1 MTLADRLGY
10 VAVIALVGLAG
21 GGAAAGVGPLPT
33 TEVVVGAGSAWVVQA
48 ATWWPLSGDL
58 AAGRSATRSWIGGI
72 AARLGG
78 LAVLAVAA
86 GPTGLERGTTLLAY
100 AGAALTF
107 LTLEAI
113 WLHVTGPDL
122 LDAGDETTR

>member
-1 MTLADRLGY
+1 MTAADRLGY
-10 VAVIALVGLAG
+10 VAAIALLGLAG
-21 GGAAAGVGPLPT
+21 GAAAAAAAPMPA
-33 TEVVVGAGSAWVVQA
+33 TEVVVGVGSAWAVLA

-72 AARLGG
+72 AVRLGG

-86 GPTGLERGTTLLAY
+86 GPTGLERDTTLVAY
-100 AGAALTF
+100 AGAALAF

-113 WLHVTGPDL
+113 WLHLTGPDL

>member
-1 MTLADRLGY
+1 MTVTGRLGY
-10 VAVIALVGLAG
+10 VAVAALLGLS
-21 GGAAAGVGPLPT
+21 GGAAAAGAGPIPT
-33 TEVVVGAGSAWVVQA
+33 TEAVVGVGSAWVLQS

-86 GPTGLERGTTLLAY
+86 GPTGLERGATLLAY

-107 LTLEAI
+107 LTLEAF
-113 WLHVTGPDL
+113 WLHFTGPDL

>member
-1 MTLADRLGY
+1 MTVAARAGYAAAAALLGLIGGLAAVVPGPAPTAE
-10 VAVIALVGLAG
+10 VAV
-21 GGAAAGVGPLPT
+21 GV
-33 TEVVVGAGSAWVVQA
+33 GSAWLIQA

-58 AAGRSATRSWIGGI
+58 AAGRPATRSWIGGM

-86 GPTGLERGTTLLAY
+86 GPTGLERGAALLAY
-100 AGAALTF
+100 AGAALAF

-122 LDAGDETTR
+122 LDAGDETSR